1 MLQQEEEHLALASQ
15 LSNCIHD
22 KRTPNLVRHG
32 LTVIL
37 VTRIFQIC
45 LGYEDVD
52 DCDRIRRDP
61 MMQLAV
67 DTGAMDKEL
76 CFSATMCRFENMV
89 ADEDHLGVQEMFV
102 TMFILYTAGRIPA
115 TSSSTATTR
124 TWTLTGVSSR
134 AFPAPTMTSTATC
147 RLLNLRWT

>member
-61 MMQLAV
+61 MMNWPSTLAPW
-67 DTGAMDKEL
+67 TRN
-76 CFSATMCRFENMV
+76 SAFRPRCAVSRTWS
-89 ADEDHLGVQEMFV
+89 
-102 TMFILYTAGRIPA
+102 P
-115 TSSSTATTR
+115 TR
-124 TWTLTGVSSR
+124 TISACRRCSSR
-134 AFPAPTMTSTATC
+134 CSYCIRREGSRPRHPRQRQHGRGHLRVSVAEPFL
-147 RLLNLRWT
+147 RLP